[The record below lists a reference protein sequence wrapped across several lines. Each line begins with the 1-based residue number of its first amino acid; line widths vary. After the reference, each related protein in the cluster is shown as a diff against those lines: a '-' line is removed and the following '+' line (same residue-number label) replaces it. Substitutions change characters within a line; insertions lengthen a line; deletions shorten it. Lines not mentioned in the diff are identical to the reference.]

1 MSDTEKSGRDNQ
13 GRFSKGN
20 PGGPGRPRRAV
31 EEDYLAA
38 LSDQLS
44 IERWENIVSKAIQ
57 DAENG
62 DHKARD
68 WIARYALGPSPKVAE
83 MGLQGA
89 LRLFQLAVDEAR
101 EKTVEEKTKVELTL
115 NGKLIFYLISIL
127 ISILIM

>member
-57 DAENG
+57 DAEDG
-62 DHKARD
+62 DHRARD

-101 EKTVEEKTKVELTL
+101 EKTVEEKIENRVANDRLLESSYDSLLKR
-115 NGKLIFYLISIL
+115 Y
-127 ISILIM
+127 

>member
-1 MSDTEKSGRDNQ
+1 MTPGEKRKV
-13 GRFSKGN
+13 RRRW
-20 PGGPGRPRRAV
+20 GPGRPRRAV

-44 IERWENIVSKAIQ
+44 IERWENIVSKAIE

-62 DHKARD
+62 DHRARD

-101 EKTVEEKTKVELTL
+101 EKTVEEKIENRVANDRLLESSYGSLL
-115 NGKLIFYLISIL
+115 SRY
-127 ISILIM
+127 

>member
-13 GRFSKGN
+13 GRFSNGN

-62 DHKARD
+62 DHKARG

-101 EKTVEEKTKVELTL
+101 EKTVEEKIENRVANDRLLESSYDSLLKR
-115 NGKLIFYLISIL
+115 Y
-127 ISILIM
+127 

>member
-57 DAENG
+57 DAEDG

-101 EKTVEEKTKVELTL
+101 EKTVEEKIENRVANDRLLESSYDSLLKR
-115 NGKLIFYLISIL
+115 Y
-127 ISILIM
+127 

>member
-1 MSDTEKSGRDNQ
+1 MSDNEKSGRDNQ

-44 IERWENIVSKAIQ
+44 IERWENIICKAIQ

-62 DHKARD
+62 DHRARD

-101 EKTVEEKTKVELTL
+101 EKTVEDKIENRVANDRLLESSYDSLLKR
-115 NGKLIFYLISIL
+115 Y
-127 ISILIM
+127 

>member
-62 DHKARD
+62 DHRARD

-101 EKTVEEKTKVELTL
+101 EKTVEEKIENRVANDRLLESSYDSLLKR
-115 NGKLIFYLISIL
+115 Y
-127 ISILIM
+127 

>member
-13 GRFSKGN
+13 GRFSNGN

-62 DHKARD
+62 DHRARD

-101 EKTVEEKTKVELTL
+101 EKTVEEKIENRVANDRLLESSYDSLLKR
-115 NGKLIFYLISIL
+115 Y
-127 ISILIM
+127 

>member
-44 IERWENIVSKAIQ
+44 IERWENIVSKAIE

-62 DHKARD
+62 DHRARD

-101 EKTVEEKTKVELTL
+101 EKTVEEKIENRVANDRLLESSYDSPLKR
-115 NGKLIFYLISIL
+115 Y
-127 ISILIM
+127 

>member
-44 IERWENIVSKAIQ
+44 IERWENIVIRAIE

-62 DHKARD
+62 DHRARD

-101 EKTVEEKTKVELTL
+101 EKTVEDKIENRLANDRLLESSYDSLLKR
-115 NGKLIFYLISIL
+115 Y
-127 ISILIM
+127 

>member
-13 GRFSKGN
+13 GKFSKGN

-44 IERWENIVSKAIQ
+44 IERWENIVSKAIE

-101 EKTVEEKTKVELTL
+101 EKTVEEKIENRVANDRLLESSYDRLLKR
-115 NGKLIFYLISIL
+115 Y
-127 ISILIM
+127 

>member
-62 DHKARD
+62 DHRARD

-101 EKTVEEKTKVELTL
+101 EKTVEDKIENRVANDRLLESSYDSLLKR
-115 NGKLIFYLISIL
+115 Y
-127 ISILIM
+127 

>member
-44 IERWENIVSKAIQ
+44 IERWENIVSKAIE

-62 DHKARD
+62 DHRARD

-101 EKTVEEKTKVELTL
+101 EKTVEEKIENRVANDRLLESSYDSLLKR
-115 NGKLIFYLISIL
+115 Y
-127 ISILIM
+127 

>member
-1 MSDTEKSGRDNQ
+1 MSTTEKSGRDNQ

-44 IERWENIVSKAIQ
+44 IERWENIVSKAIE

-62 DHKARD
+62 DHRARD

-101 EKTVEEKTKVELTL
+101 EKTVEEKIENRVANDRLLESSYDSLLKR
-115 NGKLIFYLISIL
+115 Y
-127 ISILIM
+127 

>member
-44 IERWENIVSKAIQ
+44 IERWENIVCKAIE

-62 DHKARD
+62 DHRARD

-101 EKTVEEKTKVELTL
+101 EKTVEEKIENRVANDRLLESSYDSLLKR
-115 NGKLIFYLISIL
+115 Y
-127 ISILIM
+127 

>member
-44 IERWENIVSKAIQ
+44 IERWENIVTRAIE

-62 DHKARD
+62 DHRARD

-101 EKTVEEKTKVELTL
+101 EKTVEDKIENRVANDRLLESSYDSLLKR
-115 NGKLIFYLISIL
+115 Y
-127 ISILIM
+127 

>member
-57 DAENG
+57 DAEDG
-62 DHKARD
+62 DHRARD

-101 EKTVEEKTKVELTL
+101 EKTVEEKIENRLANDRLLESSYDSLLKR
-115 NGKLIFYLISIL
+115 Y
-127 ISILIM
+127 

>member
-1 MSDTEKSGRDNQ
+1 MSDNEKSGRDNQ

-57 DAENG
+57 DAEDG
-62 DHKARD
+62 DHRARD

-101 EKTVEEKTKVELTL
+101 EKTVEEKIENRVANDRLLESSYDSLLKR
-115 NGKLIFYLISIL
+115 Y
-127 ISILIM
+127 

>member
-13 GRFSKGN
+13 GRFSNGN

-44 IERWENIVSKAIQ
+44 IERWESIVSKAIE

-101 EKTVEEKTKVELTL
+101 EKTVEEKIENRVANDRLLESSYDSLLKR
-115 NGKLIFYLISIL
+115 Y
-127 ISILIM
+127 

>member
-13 GRFSKGN
+13 GRFSNGN

-44 IERWENIVSKAIQ
+44 IERWENIVSKAIE

-101 EKTVEEKTKVELTL
+101 EKTVEEKIENRLANDRLLESSYDSLLKR
-115 NGKLIFYLISIL
+115 Y
-127 ISILIM
+127 

>member
-44 IERWENIVSKAIQ
+44 IERWENIVSKAIE

-62 DHKARD
+62 DHRARD

-101 EKTVEEKTKVELTL
+101 EKTVEEMFENRVANDRLLESSYDSLLKR
-115 NGKLIFYLISIL
+115 Y
-127 ISILIM
+127 

>member
-62 DHKARD
+62 DHRARD

-101 EKTVEEKTKVELTL
+101 EKTVEEKIENRLANDRLLESSYDSLLKR
-115 NGKLIFYLISIL
+115 Y
-127 ISILIM
+127 

>member
-44 IERWENIVSKAIQ
+44 IERWENIVSKAIE

-101 EKTVEEKTKVELTL
+101 EKTVEDKIENRLANDRLLESSYDSLL
-115 NGKLIFYLISIL
+115 RRRC
-127 ISILIM
+127 

>member
-44 IERWENIVSKAIQ
+44 IERWENIVTRAIE

-62 DHKARD
+62 DHRARD

-101 EKTVEEKTKVELTL
+101 EKTVEEKIENRVANDRLLESSYDSLLKR
-115 NGKLIFYLISIL
+115 Y
-127 ISILIM
+127 

>member
-44 IERWENIVSKAIQ
+44 IERWENIVSRAIE

-62 DHKARD
+62 DHRARD

-101 EKTVEEKTKVELTL
+101 EKTVEEKIENRVANDRLLESSYDSLLKR
-115 NGKLIFYLISIL
+115 Y
-127 ISILIM
+127 

>member
-44 IERWENIVSKAIQ
+44 IERWENIVSKAIE

-101 EKTVEEKTKVELTL
+101 EKTVEEKIENRVANDRLLESSYDSPLKR
-115 NGKLIFYLISIL
+115 Y
-127 ISILIM
+127 

>member
-44 IERWENIVSKAIQ
+44 IERWENIICKAIQ

-101 EKTVEEKTKVELTL
+101 EKTVEEKIENRVANDRLLESSYDSLLKR
-115 NGKLIFYLISIL
+115 S
-127 ISILIM
+127 

>member
-44 IERWENIVSKAIQ
+44 IERWENIVSKAFQ
-57 DAENG
+57 DAEDG
-62 DHKARD
+62 DHRARD

-101 EKTVEEKTKVELTL
+101 EKTVEDKIENRLANDRLLESSYDSLLKR
-115 NGKLIFYLISIL
+115 Y
-127 ISILIM
+127 

>member
-44 IERWENIVSKAIQ
+44 IERWENIVTRAIE

-62 DHKARD
+62 DHRARD

-101 EKTVEEKTKVELTL
+101 EKTVEEKIENRLANDRLLESSYDSLLKR
-115 NGKLIFYLISIL
+115 Y
-127 ISILIM
+127 

>member
-62 DHKARD
+62 DHRARD

-101 EKTVEEKTKVELTL
+101 EKTVEDKIENRLANDRLLESSYDSLLKR
-115 NGKLIFYLISIL
+115 Y
-127 ISILIM
+127 

>member
-1 MSDTEKSGRDNQ
+1 MSATEKAGRDNQ
-13 GRFSKGN
+13 GRFSNGN

-62 DHKARD
+62 DHRARD

-101 EKTVEEKTKVELTL
+101 EKTVEEKIENRVANDRLFESSYDSLLKR
-115 NGKLIFYLISIL
+115 Y
-127 ISILIM
+127 

>member
-101 EKTVEEKTKVELTL
+101 EKTVEDKIENRLANDRLLESSYDSLLKR
-115 NGKLIFYLISIL
+115 Y
-127 ISILIM
+127 

>member
-13 GRFSKGN
+13 GKFSKGN

-44 IERWENIVSKAIQ
+44 IERWENIVSKAIE

-101 EKTVEEKTKVELTL
+101 EKTVEDKIENRVANDRLLESSYDSLLKR
-115 NGKLIFYLISIL
+115 Y
-127 ISILIM
+127 

>member
-1 MSDTEKSGRDNQ
+1 MSTTEKSGRDNQ

-44 IERWENIVSKAIQ
+44 IERWENIICKAIQ

-62 DHKARD
+62 DHRARD

-101 EKTVEEKTKVELTL
+101 EKTVEEKIENRVANDRLLESSYDSLLKR
-115 NGKLIFYLISIL
+115 Y
-127 ISILIM
+127 

>member
-44 IERWENIVSKAIQ
+44 IERWENIVSKAIE
-57 DAENG
+57 DAEDG
-62 DHKARD
+62 DHRARD

-101 EKTVEEKTKVELTL
+101 EKTVEEKIENRLANDRLLESSYDSLLKR
-115 NGKLIFYLISIL
+115 Y
-127 ISILIM
+127 

>member
-31 EEDYLAA
+31 EEDYLTA

-44 IERWENIVSKAIQ
+44 IERWENIVSKAIE

-62 DHKARD
+62 DHRARD

-101 EKTVEEKTKVELTL
+101 EKTVEEKIENRVANDRLLESSYDSLLKR
-115 NGKLIFYLISIL
+115 Y
-127 ISILIM
+127 